1 MVAMSNLE
9 GLLREMAMFKTTRGG
24 VKLVD
29 DRGDLIVEWP
39 KGYPDA
45 PTTRDEAIEKALVL
59 MRERGF
65 NA

>member
-1 MVAMSNLE
+1 MSNLK
-9 GLLREMAMFKTTRGG
+9 GLLREMAMFKTTRRGG
-24 VKLVD
+24 VRLVD

-39 KGYPDA
+39 RGCPDA

-65 NA
+65 K